1 LTVFPP
7 PSPWRQVGAVDP
19 DKQYVGFT
27 SRFHLGSV
35 WDLPGFVAASRRI
48 TTQVRTSPGLV
59 GWSLAADLPKLEF
72 HTLSAWEDEKSLQTF
87 LSTAPHSEVMQ
98 RYGGRLR
105 RVSIFVHFPVSGR
118 ALPLTW
124 PDAISRQ
131 IASSE

>member
-1 LTVFPP
+1 MFPP
-7 PSPWRQVGAVDP
+7 PSPWRQVGAVDL

-35 WDLPGFVAASRRI
+35 RDLPGFVTASRRI
-48 TTQVRTSPGLV
+48 AKQVRTSPGLV

-72 HTLSAWEDEKSLQTF
+72 HTLSAWEDEESLQTF
-87 LSTAPHSEVMQ
+87 LSAAPHSEIMQ

-105 RVSIFVHFPVSGR
+105 RTSVFVQFPVSGR

-131 IASSE
+131 VASSE